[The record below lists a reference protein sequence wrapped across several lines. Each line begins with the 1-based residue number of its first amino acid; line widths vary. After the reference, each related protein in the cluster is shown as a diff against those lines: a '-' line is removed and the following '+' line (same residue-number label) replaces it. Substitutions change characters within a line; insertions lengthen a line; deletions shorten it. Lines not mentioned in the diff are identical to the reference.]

1 MAKVITLLNQGRLAK
16 AWEHVR
22 TLGSSPTGGYESLI
36 SKLLEGWFSLTP
48 EQQASIPAFKDDP
61 SADFQF
67 VSTACS
73 DTILLVFCGMAQ
85 RFGGCPLPLIHC
97 YLGRLGV
104 HLLYLRDH
112 DNLFYLNGQRSDHY
126 NFMQTLERIRAL
138 SKQHGANRILTIGTS
153 SGGFGA
159 LHWGLELSA
168 ERIVS
173 LAGPTDLQRI
183 LANIRERQAAL
194 GIPEPYRASTWA
206 ADAASRLR
214 QPGPQPRFHLV
225 YAAENT
231 NDARFA
237 QDLGYPLS
245 PHISVEAL
253 QGSDAHNVL
262 IPMLERDR
270 LAPLLMDLAAP
281 TSGMVRAPT
290 DPSSALEDRGHPAG

>member
-1 MAKVITLLNQGRLAK
+1 MAGVITLLNQGHLAE
-16 AWEHVR
+16 AWEHVQA
-22 TLGSSPTGGYESLI
+22 LGPLPAGGHESLI

-48 EQQASIPAFKDDP
+48 EQQATTPALKDDP

-67 VSTACS
+67 VPATHS

-112 DNLFYLNGQRSDHY
+112 DNLFYLNGQRRDHY
-126 NFMQTLERIRAL
+126 NFVQTLERIRAL
-138 SKQHGANRILTIGTS
+138 SEQHGAKRFQTIGTS

-159 LHWGLELSA
+159 LHWGIELLA

-173 LAGPTDLQRI
+173 LAGPTDLRHI
-183 LANIRERQAAL
+183 LANLRERQAAL
-194 GIPEPYRASTWA
+194 GIPEPYRANTWA
-206 ADAASRLR
+206 ADAVSRLR
-214 QPGPQPRFHLV
+214 QPGPQPRFHLI

-231 NDARFA
+231 NDVRFA
-237 QDLGYPLS
+237 QNLGYPLA

-262 IPMLERDR
+262 IPILEQDR
-270 LAPLLMDLAAP
+270 LASLLMHLVAP
-281 TSGMVRAPT
+281 TSGMALAPT
-290 DPSSALEDRGHPAG
+290 EPPSALEDRGHPAG